1 MTGCQPFSDN
11 VSRCRAPAHAP
22 ADASRRE
29 QRAKEAFTSASPMP
43 PLLTSLNFSTTS
55 GDLPHLSPSSNLHPL
70 IGNVAMTSD
79 MEHTSDAERNNR
91 LSHAEILNNEARC
104 TAVESH
110 LENPVDTSKQQ
121 QQQKCASLS
130 EAVKIS
136 VTKEREDLI
145 SYSVHELSRVQSS
158 PAPLP
163 SLLSGPPS
171 LSSLALHAQVHQS
184 SSSPHF
190 ASPIAQRPLSTSPR
204 TMTKN
209 NKLKKA
215 IHPSL
220 QGELL
225 HKSSYIV
232 ASKRGNQ
239 ILTSDQSDSIEE
251 EISKLD
257 RGTQMTTETDMSG
270 INDKDKNKMS
280 ISRSLSRKLSKK
292 FRKDKSP
299 DTTTS
304 KRGTNTSKDV
314 RKYFGSRSSP
324 QMNENPSIGY
334 PNIGDEDQSEIARG
348 RERRREMGMEREN
361 SDRRMFPKM
370 RLLFGGRS
378 KSREMN
384 EIHKPPSLPAL
395 PKHCMNDIY
404 TVVYSPREQQKV
416 KSSSLSCSHE
426 SNRLQF
432 ANSGSTS
439 LSGRPSTTTTLTRS
453 SSSDAPS
460 ASTPWN
466 RSRSAGSFMTM
477 FEEAPPM
484 PSPLPDLR
492 RYTND
497 ETDPRSRPRIWKDKH
512 ISDTIGTR
520 SPHAL
525 HASAE
530 GPSILHHDSMSD
542 TVDIKKSDSPSISLF
557 STAKAINFSP
567 LKHSSG
573 RPETKPVSSG
583 DPSTRP
589 NLSARI
595 DPLFSS
601 SRPVQ
606 SVQQPEHSGRNSFGD
621 ETLYPPVIKKK
632 DSSFRIMQK
641 MTFREL
647 NNSDPANRSWVL
659 TEQEKADRWDA
670 LLKKSE
676 AAGGTLHLRG
686 VDDKLLSEEL
696 RFSKT
701 LSELAR
707 DDETADII

>member
-158 PAPLP
+158 PVPLP
-163 SLLSGPPS
+163 SLLLSGPPS
-171 LSSLALHAQVHQS
+171 LSGLALHAQVHQS

-348 RERRREMGMEREN
+348 RERRSQNQER
-361 SDRRMFPKM
+361 
-370 RLLFGGRS
+370 
-378 KSREMN
+378 
-384 EIHKPPSLPAL
+384 
-395 PKHCMNDIY
+395 
-404 TVVYSPREQQKV
+404 
-416 KSSSLSCSHE
+416 
-426 SNRLQF
+426 
-432 ANSGSTS
+432 
-439 LSGRPSTTTTLTRS
+439 
-453 SSSDAPS
+453 
-460 ASTPWN
+460 
-466 RSRSAGSFMTM
+466 
-477 FEEAPPM
+477 
-484 PSPLPDLR
+484 
-492 RYTND
+492 
-497 ETDPRSRPRIWKDKH
+497 
-512 ISDTIGTR
+512 
-520 SPHAL
+520 
-525 HASAE
+525 
-530 GPSILHHDSMSD
+530 
-542 TVDIKKSDSPSISLF
+542 
-557 STAKAINFSP
+557 
-567 LKHSSG
+567 
-573 RPETKPVSSG
+573 
-583 DPSTRP
+583 
-589 NLSARI
+589 
-595 DPLFSS
+595 
-601 SRPVQ
+601 
-606 SVQQPEHSGRNSFGD
+606 
-621 ETLYPPVIKKK
+621 
-632 DSSFRIMQK
+632 
-641 MTFREL
+641 
-647 NNSDPANRSWVL
+647 
-659 TEQEKADRWDA
+659 
-670 LLKKSE
+670 
-676 AAGGTLHLRG
+676 
-686 VDDKLLSEEL
+686 
-696 RFSKT
+696 
-701 LSELAR
+701 
-707 DDETADII
+707 

>member
-1 MTGCQPFSDN
+1 MTGCQPYSDN
-11 VSRCRAPAHAP
+11 VSRCRAPAYAP

-29 QRAKEAFTSASPMP
+29 QRTKEAFTSASPVP

-55 GDLPHLSPSSNLHPL
+55 DDQPRLSPSSNLRPL
-70 IGNVAMTSD
+70 IGNAAMTSD
-79 MEHTSDAERNNR
+79 MEHTSDTERNHA
-91 LSHAEILNNEARC
+91 LSHANNEARC

-110 LENPVDTSKQQ
+110 PASPVDTSKQQ
-121 QQQKCASLS
+121 QQQKRASLS

-136 VTKEREDLI
+136 VTKEKEDLI

-163 SLLSGPPS
+163 SLLPGLPS
-171 LSSLALHAQVHQS
+171 LSSPALHAQVHQS
-184 SSSPHF
+184 LSSPHF

-209 NKLKKA
+209 SKLKKP
-215 IHPSL
+215 IHLSL
-220 QGELL
+220 QGESL
-225 HKSSYIV
+225 HNSSYIV
-232 ASKRGNQ
+232 AGKRGDQN
-239 ILTSDQSDSIEE
+239 LTSDQNDSIEGV
-251 EISKLD
+251 ISEMD
-257 RGTQMTTETDMSG
+257 GSTQMTTETDMSG
-270 INDKDKNKMS
+270 IINDKDKSKMS
-280 ISRSLSRKLSKK
+280 TSRSLSRKLSEK

-304 KRGTNTSKDV
+304 KQRTNTSKDV
-314 RKYFGSRSSP
+314 RTYLGSRSSP
-324 QMNENPSIGY
+324 QMNENPS
-334 PNIGDEDQSEIARG
+334 NIGNEDPSEIARG
-348 RERRREMGMEREN
+348 RERRREMGVEREN

-370 RLLFGGRS
+370 RRLFGGRS

-384 EIHKPPSLPAL
+384 EIYKPPSLPAL
-395 PKHCMNDIY
+395 PKHCMNDRYTAIY
-404 TVVYSPREQQKV
+404 PPREQQKV

-432 ANSGSTS
+432 AKSASTS
-439 LSGRPSTTTTLTRS
+439 LSGRPSTATTPTRS

-460 ASTPWN
+460 TSTLWN
-466 RSRSAGSFMTM
+466 RSRSAGSLMTM

-492 RYTND
+492 RYIND
-497 ETDPRSRPRIWKDKH
+497 ETDPHSKPRIWKDKH

-520 SPHAL
+520 SPHTL
-525 HASAE
+525 HAGAG
-530 GPSILHHDSMSD
+530 GPYILHHDNMSD
-542 TVDIKKSDSPSISLF
+542 TVDIEKSDSPPIPLF
-557 STAKAINFSP
+557 STAKPINFFP

-573 RPETKPVSSG
+573 RPETKSASFG
-583 DPSTRP
+583 DSSTRP
-589 NLSARI
+589 NLSAHI
-595 DPLFSS
+595 NPMFGS

-606 SVQQPEHSGRNSFGD
+606 SVQRPEHAGRNSFGD
-621 ETLYPPVIKKK
+621 EILYPPVIKKK

-647 NNSDPANRSWVL
+647 NSSDPANRSWVL

-686 VDDKLLSEEL
+686 VDDKLLSDEL

-707 DDETADII
+707 DDESADII